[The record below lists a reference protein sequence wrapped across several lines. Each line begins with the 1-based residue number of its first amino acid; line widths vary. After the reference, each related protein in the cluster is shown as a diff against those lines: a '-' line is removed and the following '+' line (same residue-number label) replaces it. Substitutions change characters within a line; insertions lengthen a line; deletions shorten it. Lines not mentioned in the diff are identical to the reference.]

1 MANLDFSHSFQ
12 LTDGIFKTGAYRVPS
27 KSITFGTN
35 NYSLS
40 SLILQVGLF
49 RDCEFIKVV
58 LGLTFCYLQLTWHI
72 YIKQ

>member
-35 NYSLS
+35 NYSP
-40 SLILQVGLF
+40 F
-49 RDCEFIKVV
+49 RHSTQRCV
-58 LGLTFCYLQLTWHI
+58 LPVSYPVDLLLWQ
-72 YIKQ
+72 